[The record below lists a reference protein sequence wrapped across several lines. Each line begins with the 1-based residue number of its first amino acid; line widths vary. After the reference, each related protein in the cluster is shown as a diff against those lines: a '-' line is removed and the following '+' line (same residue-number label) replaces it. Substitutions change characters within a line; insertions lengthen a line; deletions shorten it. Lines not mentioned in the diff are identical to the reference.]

1 MSRDKGKDP
10 WNAGI
15 IRTPSPA
22 SSNADEFVTVNGF
35 IQLSRDNDLANEL
48 DLSRREDH
56 AIVKETPF
64 TLAKLRVQQQAQK
77 VSTNAREEGRVG
89 GSIRTADG
97 SDEPPLIV
105 NDPKT
110 SAPKKRRTVNTGWT
124 DSSGTALDAGRIRK
138 KGKGVQGE
146 QSEVKSNPKKEVRK
160 DVPAPKA
167 PRKRKTK
174 RPNSDDDK
182 VEFHRLP
189 TITSHSDFPIL
200 AGLERQ
206 RSLPKKKPAK
216 KDSPLKTS
224 IGPPAR
230 ASAGPSK
237 PRQTKLDFDA
247 LIGGYRHKTKA
258 KAPPPRT
265 PSPAETES
273 TNLDLSAALY
283 KEFGTLTD
291 RGPSKPVTQSKLT
304 STAGL
309 SKPIAGAFKTSARPA
324 DLPVSLSK
332 FTPPVSAAMRPPEV
346 IYITSPELTV
356 NTSPRNKSLSPDP
369 GHVASPKSNRI
380 IQPIAV
386 RHNPV
391 ELLETLAAEHDFSG
405 AKSKKASLLPERSA
419 PRGNTYQPPQ
429 RDVETAFPMRD
440 GLYDRPGLDER
451 PEHDVIDLETDIV
464 FMYKQRPT
472 WRQDDQ
478 KDGYGGYANDR
489 QPGPN
494 DRDPDMAGQ
503 DGQQQDGYSGRD
515 FADQDWQQPTDRG
528 VGGLWGQER
537 QQDYGIDVN
546 HGPSSL
552 AGGHNHVQ
560 RPPGDRYDP
569 RSRGERGSVARAPT
583 RLARVPS
590 PNDLFAR
597 KGAIHGMSVRA
608 PTRIPPKQYSPP
620 QEYSPQHHHRA
631 ITSDAYRTPFRAPVG
646 RTDRSSDYSPRSL
659 ANAKVPITPAN
670 AYTQAK
676 RRESKPLAGSWH
688 KVLGSPNPPPAHEEW
703 STLPTKR
710 QRVTI
715 HPDLSRGKSSKF
727 RLPINLLS
735 GRKLPSQQR
744 DPLVQS
750 PPSNNEP
757 SLYTGGVTITK
768 WTPSALSQQ
777 PAAESSSTT
786 QRGYVPPN
794 MRVLECMGEPSSEQN
809 GLNPDS
815 TPHRSRPAPCI
826 DPPHSRGGSSSYQ
839 PRSGANPYATPR
851 SLVPGPSIG
860 PADHNDDD
868 DDDWADSWRL
878 SAHGKGGSFARANDE
893 WDKIPR
899 RGL

>member
-1 MSRDKGKDP
+1 MSRDEGNDP

-15 IRTPSPA
+15 IRTPSPT

-35 IQLSRDNDLANEL
+35 VQLSRDNDLANEL

-64 TLAKLRVQQQAQK
+64 TLANLRVQQQAQK
-77 VSTNAREEGRVG
+77 VRTSAREKGRVG

-97 SDEPPLIV
+97 SDESPFIV
-105 NDPKT
+105 DDPRT
-110 SAPKKRRTVNTGWT
+110 SAPKKRRTMNTGWT
-124 DSSGTALDAGRIRK
+124 DSSGTALDAGPIRK
-138 KGKGVQGE
+138 KGKRVQGE
-146 QSEVKSNPKKEVRK
+146 QSEVKSKPKKEVRK
-160 DVPAPKA
+160 DVPARKA
-167 PRKRKTK
+167 PPKRKK
-174 RPNSDDDK
+174 CKNSDDK

-216 KDSPLKTS
+216 KDSPLTTS
-224 IGPPAR
+224 IDAPAR
-230 ASAGPSK
+230 GSAGSFK
-237 PRQTKLDFDA
+237 PPQTKLDFDA

-258 KAPPPRT
+258 KAPPPSRT

-273 TNLDLSAALY
+273 TNPDLSAALY
-283 KEFGTLTD
+283 KEFGMLKN
-291 RGPSKPVTQSKLT
+291 RGPSKPVTKSKLT

-309 SKPIAGAFKTSARPA
+309 SRPTPGPFKTSARPA
-324 DLPVSLSK
+324 DLPVSMLK
-332 FTPPVSAAMRPPEV
+332 FGPPLAAATRPPA
-346 IYITSPELTV
+346 IIDITSPDPTV
-356 NTSPRNKSLSPDP
+356 NTSPRNKSLSSDR
-369 GHVASPKSNRI
+369 GHVRSPKPNRI

-419 PRGNTYQPPQ
+419 PHGNTYQPPQ
-429 RDVETAFPMRD
+429 RDVETAFPMHH
-440 GLYDRPGLDER
+440 GLYDRPGLDGR
-451 PEHDVIDLETDIV
+451 PEHDVIDLGTDVV
-464 FMYKQRPT
+464 FMYKQRPI
-472 WRQDDQ
+472 WQQDDQ
-478 KDGYGGYANDR
+478 TGEYGGYANDR
-489 QPGPN
+489 QPGPS
-494 DRDPDMAGQ
+494 DRNPDLAGQ
-503 DGQQQDGYSGRD
+503 DGPQQDGYSGHE

-528 VGGLWGQER
+528 VDGLWGQER
-537 QQDYGIDVN
+537 RQDYDVEVN

-560 RPPGDRYDP
+560 RLPGDRYDP
-569 RSRGERGSVARAPT
+569 QSRGECGSVARAPT

-590 PNDLFAR
+590 PNDLFTR
-597 KGAIHGMSVRA
+597 KGTIHGMSMRA
-608 PTRIPPKQYSPP
+608 PTRIAPKKYSPP
-620 QEYSPQHHHRA
+620 QQYSTHHHHRT

-659 ANAKVPITPAN
+659 ANAKGPITPTH

-688 KVLGSPNPPPAHEEW
+688 KVLGSPSPPPAHEEW

-715 HPDLSRGKSSKF
+715 HPNLSRGKSSKF

-735 GRKLPSQQR
+735 GRKLPSQKP
-744 DPLVQS
+744 DPLAQS

-786 QRGYVPPN
+786 QRGYVPSN
-794 MRVLECMGEPSSEQN
+794 MRVLECMGEPSPEQN
-809 GLNPDS
+809 GLYPDS
-815 TPHRSRPAPCI
+815 TPHRSRPAPYF

-839 PRSGANPYATPR
+839 PRSGVNPYATPR
-851 SLVPGPSIG
+851 SLGPGPSIG
-860 PADHNDDD
+860 PADHHDDD

-878 SAHGKGGSFARANDE
+878 SVHVRGGVGPKN
-893 WDKIPR
+893 
-899 RGL
+899 G

>member
-1 MSRDKGKDP
+1 MSRDEGNDP

-15 IRTPSPA
+15 IRTPSPT

-35 IQLSRDNDLANEL
+35 VQLSRDNDLANEL

-64 TLAKLRVQQQAQK
+64 TLANLRVQQQAQK
-77 VSTNAREEGRVG
+77 VRTSAREKGRVG

-97 SDEPPLIV
+97 SDESPFIV
-105 NDPKT
+105 DDPRT
-110 SAPKKRRTVNTGWT
+110 SAPKKRRTMNTGWT
-124 DSSGTALDAGRIRK
+124 DSSGTALDAGPIRK
-138 KGKGVQGE
+138 KGKRVQGE
-146 QSEVKSNPKKEVRK
+146 QSEVKSKPKKEVRK
-160 DVPAPKA
+160 DVPARKA
-167 PRKRKTK
+167 PPKRKK
-174 RPNSDDDK
+174 CKNSDDK

-216 KDSPLKTS
+216 KDSPLTTS
-224 IGPPAR
+224 IDAPAR
-230 ASAGPSK
+230 GSAGSFK
-237 PRQTKLDFDA
+237 PPQTKLDFDA

-258 KAPPPRT
+258 KAPPPSRT

-273 TNLDLSAALY
+273 TNPDLSAALY
-283 KEFGTLTD
+283 KEFGMLKN
-291 RGPSKPVTQSKLT
+291 RGPSKPVTKSKLT

-309 SKPIAGAFKTSARPA
+309 SRPTPGPFKTSARPA
-324 DLPVSLSK
+324 DLPVSMLK
-332 FTPPVSAAMRPPEV
+332 FGPPLAAATRPPA
-346 IYITSPELTV
+346 IIDITSPDPTV
-356 NTSPRNKSLSPDP
+356 NTSPRNKSLSSDR
-369 GHVASPKSNRI
+369 GHVRSPKPNRI

-419 PRGNTYQPPQ
+419 PHGNTYQPPQ
-429 RDVETAFPMRD
+429 RDVETAFPMHH
-440 GLYDRPGLDER
+440 GLYDRPGLDGR
-451 PEHDVIDLETDIV
+451 PEHDVIDLGTDVV
-464 FMYKQRPT
+464 FMYKQRPI
-472 WRQDDQ
+472 WQQDDQ
-478 KDGYGGYANDR
+478 TGEYGGYANDR
-489 QPGPN
+489 QPGPS
-494 DRDPDMAGQ
+494 DRNPDLAGQ
-503 DGQQQDGYSGRD
+503 DGPQQDGYSGHE

-528 VGGLWGQER
+528 VDGLWGQER
-537 QQDYGIDVN
+537 RQDYDVEVN

-560 RPPGDRYDP
+560 RLPGDR
-569 RSRGERGSVARAPT
+569 
-583 RLARVPS
+583 
-590 PNDLFAR
+590 
-597 KGAIHGMSVRA
+597 
-608 PTRIPPKQYSPP
+608 
-620 QEYSPQHHHRA
+620 
-631 ITSDAYRTPFRAPVG
+631 
-646 RTDRSSDYSPRSL
+646 PRSL
-659 ANAKVPITPAN
+659 ANAKGPITPTH

-688 KVLGSPNPPPAHEEW
+688 KVLGSPSPPPAHEEW

-715 HPDLSRGKSSKF
+715 HPNLSRGKSSKF

-735 GRKLPSQQR
+735 GRKLPSQKP
-744 DPLVQS
+744 DPLAQS

-786 QRGYVPPN
+786 QRGYVPSN
-794 MRVLECMGEPSSEQN
+794 MRVLECMGEPSPEQN
-809 GLNPDS
+809 GLYPDS
-815 TPHRSRPAPCI
+815 TPHRSRPAPYF

-839 PRSGANPYATPR
+839 PRSGVNPYATPR
-851 SLVPGPSIG
+851 SLGPGPSIG
-860 PADHNDDD
+860 PADHHDDD

-878 SAHGKGGSFARANDE
+878 SVHVRGGVGPKN
-893 WDKIPR
+893 
-899 RGL
+899 G